1 MVTDH
6 ILTSLFLI
14 SRIIV
19 FSKPEFGNFRT
30 VTLKSSSLPVR
41 FYNVRRYWPVERS
54 GVVRL
59 KGTGLKHLRHN
70 KAKRNRY
77 TARNLDGRNLHQIS
91 SLFFY
96 SEGLHISGARC
107 FPSTV

>member
-14 SRIIV
+14 SLIIV
-19 FSKPEFGNFRT
+19 LSKPEFGNFRT
-30 VTLKSSSLPVR
+30 VTSKSSSLPVR
-41 FYNVRRYWPVERS
+41 FYNVRYWPVERS

-59 KGTGLKHLRHN
+59 KGTGLKHLRHK

-77 TARNLDGRNLHQIS
+77 TLRNLDGRNLAPNI
-91 SLFFY
+91 
-96 SEGLHISGARC
+96 
-107 FPSTV
+107 